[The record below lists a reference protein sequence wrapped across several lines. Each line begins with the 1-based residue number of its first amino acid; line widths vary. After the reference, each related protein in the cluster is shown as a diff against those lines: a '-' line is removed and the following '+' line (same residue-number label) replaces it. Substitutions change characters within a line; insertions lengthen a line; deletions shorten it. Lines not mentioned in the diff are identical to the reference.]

1 MAVHELRSQAAR
13 TDSGV
18 VLGTVDRETMRVEYL
33 GHVMH
38 LPVDRGL
45 HSYGFYLPPSPVWD
59 DSVAVSE
66 QELAVVKNAIV
77 EIQRFWGFAVDFH
90 VLGVD

>member
-1 MAVHELRSQAAR
+1 MAVHEVRSQAAR

-18 VLGTVDRETMRVEYL
+18 LLLGVDRETMRVEFA
-33 GHVMH
+33 GHVLH
-38 LPVDRGL
+38 VAVDRGL
-45 HSYGFYLPPSPVWD
+45 SSYGFYLPAEPVWD
-59 DSVAVSE
+59 DSVALSA
-66 QELAVVKNAIV
+66 QELAVVKDAIV